1 MATQG
6 APASGQPTEW
16 SDSRLDVRTD
26 VQRRSQLLRRR
37 DKRQSPM
44 AHEHAISLPFRMR
57 LRCIATLCLG
67 KTDVMKLLGYPVV
80 DKPLGCSYC
89 NPDMMRRSA

>member
-1 MATQG
+1 
-6 APASGQPTEW
+6 
-16 SDSRLDVRTD
+16 
-26 VQRRSQLLRRR
+26 
-37 DKRQSPM
+37 M